1 MNINKKS
8 KKAVKPGS
16 NIVRVS
22 RLESIKPININT
34 NNYNITKSIYNP
46 SFALLASY
54 LLIIFL
60 MLGCSKQTW
69 NYEEKQL
76 FLIDCA
82 DVGGTTIICAC
93 ILNCLENELYS
104 KLKLY
109 SKINCIVN

>member
-34 NNYNITKSIYNP
+34 NNFNITKSIYNP

-60 MLGCSKQTW
+60 GTILLMIPQAV
-69 NYEEKQL
+69 NNEENPGLLTSL
-76 FLIDCA
+76 FTATSAFTL
-82 DVGGTTIICAC
+82 T
-93 ILNCLENELYS
+93 
-104 KLKLY
+104 
-109 SKINCIVN
+109 